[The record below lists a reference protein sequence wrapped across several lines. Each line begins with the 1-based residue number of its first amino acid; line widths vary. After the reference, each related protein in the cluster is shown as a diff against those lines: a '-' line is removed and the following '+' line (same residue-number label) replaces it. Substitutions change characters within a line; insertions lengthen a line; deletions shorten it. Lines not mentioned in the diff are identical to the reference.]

1 MEESPMNVEAV
12 RRTAMQALRPP
23 PTIATADWIE
33 QHIHLPQSASSLPG
47 RMRLWS
53 YQRGILDAF
62 DDPEIEKITVQK
74 SARIGY
80 TALLSGIIA
89 ASVKNAPAPILAV
102 QPTAD
107 DARDFA
113 VDVEAIMEASP
124 GLRDL
129 LSDEADESGRSTM
142 MNRRFPGGALRYRA
156 AKSPRALRR
165 ISAKVLIADE
175 IDGFDVTAEGDP
187 MELAVMRTQ
196 TFRDRKIVA
205 GSTPIFDHGAISRLY
220 AQSDMR
226 IFEVP
231 CPSCGSWSEI
241 RWADIRWPEGNPDA
255 AHWVCPTSG
264 CVIEEREKPAM
275 VAAGR
280 WTITRPE
287 VRGHAGFR
295 INSLV
300 SPHANASWGRLAQEF
315 LAAKAA
321 PETLQTFTNLVLGEP
336 WRAAGEE
343 LDEAALFG
351 RAEAIGLDPVPAS
364 VLSISVG
371 VDVQRDR
378 LEAAVIGWTENGQML
393 VLHHA
398 VIWGGHDEEATWAE
412 LDALLTQRWPHALGG
427 RIGVDACAVDA
438 GDGVSMPDVTAF
450 CGPRFRR
457 RVVAI
462 KGAPGA
468 SRPAIA
474 RANKVKGKALLWI
487 VGVDGLKTSLFA
499 RLPQAGSVRFS
510 NSLPE
515 IWFEQLAS
523 ERAVVRYVRGQPQ
536 RQFTRIPGRRAEALD
551 AVIYAMAARALF
563 QINPDDRRAA
573 LSRAEVPPAA
583 PQRAVLRSRWMT
595 RD

>member
-1 MEESPMNVEAV
+1 MDIETV

-23 PTIATADWIE
+23 PAIATADWIE
-33 QHIHLPQSASSLPG
+33 AHVHLPQSASAMPG

-53 YQRGILDAF
+53 YQRGILDAL
-62 DDPEIEKITVQK
+62 DDSGTERITVVK

-80 TALLSGIIA
+80 TALLAGIIA
-89 ASVKNAPAPILAV
+89 ASVQNAPAPILAV

-113 VDVEAIMEASP
+113 VDTEAVMEASP
-124 GLRDL
+124 DLRGL

-142 MNRRFPGGALRYRA
+142 LNRRFPGGALRYRA

-165 ISAKVLIADE
+165 ITAKILIADE
-175 IDGFDVTAEGDP
+175 IDGFEAGAEGDP

-196 TFRDRKIVA
+196 TFRDRKIIA
-205 GSTPIFDHGAISRLY
+205 GSTPIFDHGAVSRLY

-231 CPSCGSWSEI
+231 CPSCGAWSEI
-241 RWADIRWPEGNPDA
+241 RWADIRWPEGDPDA
-255 AHWVCPTSG
+255 AHWVCPSSG
-264 CVIEEREKPAM
+264 CVIEERQKPAM

-280 WTITRPE
+280 WTVTRPE

-300 SPHANASWGRLAQEF
+300 SPHANASWAKLAREF
-315 LAAKAA
+315 LIAKAS

-336 WRAAGEE
+336 WRAEGEE
-343 LDEAALFG
+343 LDEQALLA
-351 RAEAIGLDPVPAS
+351 RAEPFGLDRVPAE
-364 VLSISVG
+364 VLALTVG

-378 LEAAVIGWTENGQML
+378 LEATLIGWTEAGQML

-398 VIWGGHDEEATWAE
+398 VIWGAHDEEATWAE
-412 LDALLTQRWPHALGG
+412 LDALLTSRWPHALGG
-427 RIGVDACAVDA
+427 RIGADACAIDA
-438 GDGVSMPDVTAF
+438 GDGVSMPHVMAF

-457 RVVAI
+457 RVLAI

-468 SRPAIA
+468 SRPAIE
-474 RANKVKGKALLWI
+474 RASKAKGRAPLWI
-487 VGVDGLKTSLFA
+487 VGVDGLKTTLFA
-499 RLPQAGSVRFS
+499 RLPKADAVRFAA
-510 NSLPE
+510 SLPP
-515 IWFEQLAS
+515 IWYEMLAS
-523 ERAVVRYVRGQPQ
+523 ERAVVRYSRGQPA
-536 RQFTRIPGRRAEALD
+536 RSFERIPGRRAEALD
-551 AVIYAMAARALF
+551 CTIYAMAAKALV

-573 LSRAEVPPAA
+573 LAQAEPVKVTARP
-583 PQRAVLRSRWMT
+583 VLQSSWMA
-595 RD
+595 RR